1 MNLLCTTALLSAL
14 LFHPGSSAAA
24 NQFSDEQMNG
34 GNITFQDFMDNPAT
48 GNLAMMEC
56 NE

>member
-14 LFHPGSSAAA
+14 LFHPGSSVAA